1 MKKTAGIIAALILVA
16 VLVPPGPARG
26 DDVDDSYYPLQEGRR
41 WEYTVTSDQ
50 SATKKLVITNLA
62 PREVNN
68 TKVTPRK
75 SEMGGVSWYELME
88 NNGKGIYRDAEQ
100 KSEQAPPALVTPKE
114 CHLKFPLSRGN
125 SWTMTTKIG
134 PHQVPVNLSIDSV
147 SEKVTVPAGSFK
159 DCVQVKQE
167 GQSADGTS
175 VLGYEWYAPKV
186 GVVKSI
192 VTIKQKTKDGKVTTE
207 NRTYILQS
215 FKP

>member
-1 MKKTAGIIAALILVA
+1 MKKTTGILAALILLA
-16 VLVPPGPARG
+16 GLLPPGARG
-26 DDVDDSYYPLQEGRR
+26 DDVDNSYYPLQAGMR

-50 SATKKLVITNLA
+50 SETKKLVITNLA
-62 PREVNN
+62 PREVNK

-75 SEMGGVSWYELME
+75 WEVGAVSWYELME
-88 NNGKGIYRDAEQ
+88 NNGQGIYRVAEQ
-100 KSEQAPPALVTPKE
+100 KSEQAPPTLVTPKE

-134 PHQVPVNLSIDSV
+134 PHQVPVSLSIDSV
-147 SEKVTVPAGSFK
+147 SEKVTVPAGTFK

-167 GQSADGTS
+167 GQDTEGTS
-175 VLGYEWYAPKV
+175 VLGYEWYAAKV

-192 VTIKQKTKDGKVTTE
+192 VTIKQKAKDGKVTAE
-207 NRTYILQS
+207 NRTYVLQS